1 MGELADVAM
10 PETSPRL
17 EGNQMH
23 VILSQRTGRK
33 SVAKPRSLEAA
44 EPATTTEE

>member
-1 MGELADVAM
+1 VALA
-10 PETSPRL
+10 ETAPRQ

-33 SVAKPRSLEAA
+33 SASKPKAEAA
-44 EPATTTEE
+44 AADAGADES